1 TSASAGGRGAQ
12 VVTGWMRAAAC
23 NHRFQHAYDA
33 NPGGTLARPH
43 QHRVRRNVMKRKSL
57 CVVVGLA
64 MFAVAYSASEQQG
77 YSRLTFVG
85 AVVQGACNSSV
96 PPLGAPSG

>member
-1 TSASAGGRGAQ
+1 
-12 VVTGWMRAAAC
+12 
-23 NHRFQHAYDA
+23 
-33 NPGGTLARPH
+33 
-43 QHRVRRNVMKRKSL
+43 MKRKSL

-64 MFAVAYSASEQQG
+64 MFAVAHSASAQQG

-96 PPLGAPSG
+96 PPLGVPSGMGGCGAAAGVHAVYAENTVAARAATGIAMLDYFAGRPDGGNKLVVTRQYR